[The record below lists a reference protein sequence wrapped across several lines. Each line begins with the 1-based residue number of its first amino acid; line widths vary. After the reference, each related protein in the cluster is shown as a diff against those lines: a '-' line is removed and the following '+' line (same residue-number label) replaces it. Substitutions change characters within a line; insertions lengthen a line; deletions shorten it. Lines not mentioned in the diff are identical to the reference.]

1 MVVQSLR
8 STSSQRG
15 QSSARDCV
23 RASCGYHGRGTRRS
37 AARADAQ
44 AVDRQPV
51 VQNRYDS
58 FLADDMLGKIISW
71 MLVGD
76 MRFPSESLEAW
87 RYRLN
92 QVVGSRSRR
101 PLPP

>member
-58 FLADDMLGKIISW
+58 FLADDMLEIMMEVLAS
-71 MLVGD
+71 LVLMFTTQQYD
-76 MRFPSESLEAW
+76 TD
-87 RYRLN
+87 
-92 QVVGSRSRR
+92 
-101 PLPP
+101 